1 MVEHWYIDNTW
12 IYLKGYRQLIII
24 LYLDKNSNKRFP
36 GMFCLI
42 NNKKENSYILLFKK
56 KNL

>member
-24 LYLDKNSNKRFP
+24 LYLDKNTKKRFP
-36 GMFCLI
+36 GIFCLV
-42 NNKKENSYILLFKK
+42 NNKKENI
-56 KNL
+56 